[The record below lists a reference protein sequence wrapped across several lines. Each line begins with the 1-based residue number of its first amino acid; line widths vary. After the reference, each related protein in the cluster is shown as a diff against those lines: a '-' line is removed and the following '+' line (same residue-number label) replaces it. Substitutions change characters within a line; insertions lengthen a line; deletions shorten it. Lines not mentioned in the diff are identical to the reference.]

1 MSLHIK
7 KDDKVMVIAGREKGK
22 IGKVVK
28 VFSKE
33 QRVIVEKINM
43 VKYHARPSPTTGKGG
58 IMEKEAPIHISNV
71 MVMCDKCMRPVRIG
85 RRILED
91 GRKIRYCKKCN
102 EVIDKV

>member
-43 VKYHARPSPTTGKGG
+43 VKHHARPSPTTGKGG
-58 IMEKEAPIHISNV
+58 IMEKEASIHISNV

-85 RRILED
+85 RKILDD

>member
-43 VKYHARPSPTTGKGG
+43 VKHHARPSPTTGKGG

-85 RRILED
+85 RKILED

>member
-22 IGKVVK
+22 IGKVLK

-43 VKYHARPSPTTGKGG
+43 VKHHARPSPTTGKGG
-58 IMEKEAPIHISNV
+58 IMEKEASIHISNV

-85 RRILED
+85 RKILDD

-102 EVIDKV
+102 EVMDKV

>member
-22 IGKVVK
+22 IGKVLK

-43 VKYHARPSPTTGKGG
+43 VKHHARPSPTTGKGG
-58 IMEKEAPIHISNV
+58 IMEKEASIHISNV

-85 RRILED
+85 RKILDD

-102 EVIDKV
+102 ELIDKV

>member
-22 IGKVVK
+22 IGKVLK

-43 VKYHARPSPTTGKGG
+43 VKHHARPSPTTGKGG
-58 IMEKEAPIHISNV
+58 IMEKEASIHISNV

-85 RRILED
+85 RKVLED
-91 GRKIRYCKKCN
+91 GRKVRYCKKCN